1 MVQAVPVS
9 APFAAMTTPR
19 LLLLTASFGD
29 GHNSA
34 ARGLAEALR
43 REAGDTVRVD
53 VRDFIREAQPLVGRL
68 LEKSYAFMIT
78 HAPWAWRKFYQT
90 AGPLPL
96 EEDPAFALHLV
107 RQALAD
113 DLRRDRPAAVVCT
126 FPLYPHLLH
135 RLLGR
140 SELPVHTVVTDS
152 ISIHPVWRCDSVRT
166 YFAADEVSA
175 SLLRPWAQAGST
187 VVDAGF
193 PVHPAFA
200 DLPAHPAGDTPR
212 TALFFPA
219 GGRTSFARSLHSLLD
234 AGPRDLELTIVLGRQ
249 AARLG
254 PVAREIIGHF
264 GHRSLM
270 WWGTQGL
277 VLIES
282 TIFLL
287 ALLCWFY
294 LRGQSEL
301 WPPDGRAPDWLW
313 GSLTTALL
321 ILSLWP
327 NHLVKQA
334 AERLDLSAVR
344 RWIVVM
350 TLLGMAVLVL
360 RVYEFIHLN
369 THWQA
374 HAYGSIV
381 WLILGLHTVHLITD
395 TWDTAVLAV
404 LMHTGPLEGRR
415 FVDVSENALYWVF
428 VVLSWLPLYG
438 VLYVGPRVP

>member
-1 MVQAVPVS
+1 MSLRAMIQTVPVS

-43 REAGDTVRVD
+43 REAGNTVRVD

-90 AGPLPL
+90 AGRLPL
-96 EEDPAFALHLV
+96 EEDPAFALHAV

-113 DLRRDRPAAVVCT
+113 DLRHDRPAAVVCT

-212 TALFFPA
+212 TVLFFPA

-234 AGPRDLELTIVLGRQ
+234 TGPRDLELTIVLGRQ

-254 PVAREIIGHF
+254 PVAREIIERHARRRISVLGWTNDIPRLMTTHDLVIAKA
-264 GHRSLM
+264 GGATTHETAAAGRPSLIIKVVPGQEEGNVELVQRRGSGLLEEDPSALGPLLRRLVETGEWRRLRDAAWRHR
-270 WWGTQGL
+270 
-277 VLIES
+277 
-282 TIFLL
+282 
-287 ALLCWFY
+287 
-294 LRGQSEL
+294 R
-301 WPPDGRAPDWLW
+301 PDGA
-313 GSLTTALL
+313 
-321 ILSLWP
+321 I
-327 NHLVKQA
+327 VA
-334 AERLDLSAVR
+334 ARHV
-344 RWIVVM
+344 
-350 TLLGMAVLVL
+350 LGP
-360 RVYEFIHLN
+360 H
-369 THWQA
+369 
-374 HAYGSIV
+374 
-381 WLILGLHTVHLITD
+381 
-395 TWDTAVLAV
+395 
-404 LMHTGPLEGRR
+404 
-415 FVDVSENALYWVF
+415 
-428 VVLSWLPLYG
+428 
-438 VLYVGPRVP
+438 